1 SVPENTPWAALTSTY
16 IYFTYGTTNGKLTS
30 YHVYAAFRKNESW
43 IKTKNEN
50 VLSHEQLHF
59 DIAEAFS
66 RKLYKKAAELKNEAG
81 DIPKEAKALF
91 KKVNDECDRV
101 QQQYDDESAHGTKEK
116 EQAAWKKKI
125 EEMMS

>member
-1 SVPENTPWAALTSTY
+1 MLIFLFLVTFFPPFFPKAPAAGADEIRWIQRQTLAYNDFKGSVPENTPWAALTSTY

-66 RKLYKKAAELKNEAG
+66 RKLYK
-81 DIPKEAKALF
+81 
-91 KKVNDECDRV
+91 
-101 QQQYDDESAHGTKEK
+101 
-116 EQAAWKKKI
+116 
-125 EEMMS
+125 